1 MARCVGEPPK
11 RVFFDVIA
19 HLFATRKPLVLITL
33 SPERCPTTQCVRVPI
48 LTSTQG
54 VGNVSGATRESTVH
68 DSRAESKREEVDKGM
83 KTLIKTILVAVPA
96 LVIAATVGL
105 AGCGDDSTDND
116 LSVVQHDQ
124 AVQQDMAKK
133 D

>member
-1 MARCVGEPPK
+1 
-11 RVFFDVIA
+11 
-19 HLFATRKPLVLITL
+19 
-33 SPERCPTTQCVRVPI
+33 
-48 LTSTQG
+48 
-54 VGNVSGATRESTVH
+54 
-68 DSRAESKREEVDKGM
+68 M

-105 AGCGDDSTDND
+105 AGCGDDTTPSD

-124 AVQQDMAKK
+124 AVQQDMSKH

>member
-1 MARCVGEPPK
+1 
-11 RVFFDVIA
+11 
-19 HLFATRKPLVLITL
+19 
-33 SPERCPTTQCVRVPI
+33 
-48 LTSTQG
+48 
-54 VGNVSGATRESTVH
+54 
-68 DSRAESKREEVDKGM
+68 M

-116 LSVVQHDQ
+116 LSVAGSKDM
-124 AVQQDMAKK
+124 AVPAGDMAKK

>member
-1 MARCVGEPPK
+1 MTQLDDNRRSGYD
-11 RVFFDVIA
+11 FD
-19 HLFATRKPLVLITL
+19 
-33 SPERCPTTQCVRVPI
+33 
-48 LTSTQG
+48 
-54 VGNVSGATRESTVH
+54 ATRESTVH

-105 AGCGDDSTDND
+105 AGCGDDTTAEDLAVAQKDMAVAQD
-116 LSVVQHDQ
+116 LS
-124 AVQQDMAKK
+124 KK